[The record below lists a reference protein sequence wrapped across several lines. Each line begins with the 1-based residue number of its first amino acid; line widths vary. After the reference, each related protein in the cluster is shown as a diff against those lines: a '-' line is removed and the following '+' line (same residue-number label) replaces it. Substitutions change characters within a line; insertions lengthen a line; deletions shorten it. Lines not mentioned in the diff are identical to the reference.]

1 MLKVATFQMQTIVHV
16 KILLHHTTEAG
27 QYYSHKYV
35 AGEEANTVIFK
46 VKQGVCITAK
56 KMNKI
61 ANLLSKEK
69 SKQTNKKNLKKKNT
83 PLLRT

>member
-1 MLKVATFQMQTIVHV
+1 MQTIVPV

-27 QYYSHKYV
+27 QYYSHKRV

-56 KMNKI
+56 KRTQVQI
-61 ANLLSKEK
+61 YYLR
-69 SKQTNKKNLKKKNT
+69 KKK
-83 PLLRT
+83 